1 MTHLMSRR
9 KVLTLLGGSA
19 LATAFPARSLHA
31 QGAPLTLGIQTSTWG
46 AVGMVAEAEKLFEKA
61 GASVVVQKF
70 DSGRTVRD
78 AMVAGRIDLGSL
90 GAAPFVVGAAK
101 GDMGALGTVAYAGGT
116 LAIVA
121 SKKSGIKTVADLKGK
136 KVASQL
142 GSETDH
148 VFQNKIAPAFGLKQ
162 GDFQVVNVKFHDHVS
177 ALAGGSVDAFAGV
190 EPYPSLAEVEGLGII
205 VTDYSKYDI
214 VPLMLAVNRPVLEKR
229 SSELVPFLKGWLAAV
244 RMFKDNPQRVI
255 AIVWNFYKSQ
265 GYNVQEEVIRRALLH
280 MDVTPNYVPEL
291 KAYLTDIAQTLVK
304 RGQIASVPDWDK
316 VLDREM
322 LRRATQA

>member
-1 MTHLMSRR
+1 MTHRMSRR

-19 LATAFPARSLHA
+19 LAAAFPARSLHA

-61 GASVVVQKF
+61 GANVVVQKF

-291 KAYLTDIAQTLVK
+291 KAYLTDIAQTLMK

>member
-1 MTHLMSRR
+1 MTHRMSRR

-19 LATAFPARSLHA
+19 LAAAFPARSLHA

-61 GASVVVQKF
+61 GANVVVQKF

-322 LRRATQA
+322 LQRATQA